1 MHKVHLILGIS
12 TFRLQLPFTTSTLN
26 LQLTASILK
35 SKIIPKMDFPITLP
49 GQPLTIHSVEMHTT
63 GEPTRIIYK
72 GFPDL
77 QGTLLSQRALAK
89 AKHDHIRRQIILEP
103 RGHWDMYGAILRPN
117 TELVDSGEAH
127 IGVLFMHN
135 EGFSTMC
142 GHATIALGRF
152 LVDKHDLSIFPKR
165 NELEYDEVTQTTSIN
180 LHAPCGIVRITV
192 PTKENGYISDTSR
205 QISFASVPSFA
216 TGIQVSVPIPE
227 TLGWTQLGARTSLVV
242 DISYGGTFYCIVP
255 SAELGFPSSIKNL
268 DISAINVATR
278 SLKAAIN
285 ASPEMQR
292 YLRHPES
299 EELGFLYS
307 VMVVEEGSGAVAEGT
322 VGVESGLCFFADQ
335 QVDRSPTGGAVA
347 ARVALAYAKGK
358 RKMGERWTYHSF
370 VSNGFA
376 GRGGFVGSVVE
387 ELNLVQGGGKVE
399 GGNQACVR
407 VKVEGMAFYTGASCF
422 VVEEGDLIGREGF
435 SLKGLMG

>member
-1 MHKVHLILGIS
+1 M
-12 TFRLQLPFTTSTLN
+12 
-26 LQLTASILK
+26 
-35 SKIIPKMDFPITLP
+35 
-49 GQPLTIHSVEMHTT
+49 IHSVEMHTT

-77 QGTLLSQRALAK
+77 HGTLLSQRAQAK
-89 AKHDHIRRQIILEP
+89 SKHDHIRRQIILEP

-117 TELVDSGEAH
+117 TELVESGQAH

-152 LVDKHDLSIFPKR
+152 LIDTHDLSIFPKR
-165 NELEYDEVTQTTSIN
+165 NELVNDEVTQTTRIN

-192 PTKENGYISDTSR
+192 PTKENGYISDPSR
-205 QISFASVPSFA
+205 QISFISVPSFA
-216 TGIQVSVPIPE
+216 TGIQIHVLIPE
-227 TLGWTQLGARTSLVV
+227 ALRWPQLGSRTSLVV

-255 SAELGFPSSIKNL
+255 PAELGFPSSLESKNV
-268 DISAINVATR
+268 DISAMNTSTR

-285 ASPEMQR
+285 ASSEMQK

-307 VMVVEEGSGAVAEGT
+307 VMVVEEGRGVVVEGT
-322 VGVESGLCFFADQ
+322 VGVETGLCFFADQ

-347 ARVALAYAKGK
+347 ARVALAI
-358 RKMGERWTYHSF
+358 TY
-370 VSNGFA
+370 
-376 GRGGFVGSVVE
+376 
-387 ELNLVQGGGKVE
+387 NLEFSSHVFFILLQ
-399 GGNQACVR
+399 
-407 VKVEGMAFYTGASCF
+407 
-422 VVEEGDLIGREGF
+422 
-435 SLKGLMG
+435 SLKK